1 MYIKVNLI
9 TVPLSGI
16 AVAKQ
21 TVHRRRQASRRA
33 VSIIERCESVAWWIH
48 LARK

>member
-16 AVAKQ
+16 AVAKDNG
-21 TVHRRRQASRRA
+21 ASKP
-33 VSIIERCESVAWWIH
+33 SPSTNYG
-48 LARK
+48 L